1 MWMSA
6 KTIHTFIVETPIPKG
21 KRSGI
26 GKLNNP
32 AKRRVL
38 IPRSLLG
45 NLFPRL
51 ALGFIPVIFV
61 LAVFLLRTSAFA
73 EELKLSDLTEEAL
86 KNSPEIKA
94 SLSKIEAARYRVP
107 QAKSLPDPM
116 FTFGYQNEGFDRYTY
131 GEEQGSQWMFSA
143 AQQFLFPGKRS
154 LKGEMVQRDVESME
168 AMHEL
173 LKLRTVAR
181 VKELYFDLFLAY
193 KNIDLFNDK
202 RNLFLRIEDLTLARY
217 AAGRAVQQEV
227 LMAQT
232 EKYMLLEKEEMFK
245 QKIQSLEVM
254 LRAAIGREDRTPLGR
269 PIDPVPQPFYLD
281 ADEGVKTALSNS
293 PEIKSREKSIEAAG
307 TKLRMA
313 QKEYYPDFS
322 INAGYSNRAGDFKD
336 MWSATATIN
345 IPLFFKTK
353 QEPAV
358 REAKASYS
366 QAKQELEAVK
376 LMISAAIQD
385 NLAMLRSSEKL
396 MDLYTNGLIPKNTQD
411 VDLALTDYTNGRT
424 DLIVVISRLKTLLDY
439 QILYWTQFVER
450 EKAIAR
456 LQGITQGLASVPGD
470 EKK

>member
-1 MWMSA
+1 LIAELSRA
-6 KTIHTFIVETPIPKG
+6 VEG
-21 KRSGI
+21 
-26 GKLNNP
+26 
-32 AKRRVL
+32 V
-38 IPRSLLG
+38 IPRSELAIK
-45 NLFPRL
+45 FPKL
-51 ALGFIPVIFV
+51 VLGFIPVIF
-61 LAVFLLRTSAFA
+61 AMAFLLLGTSAFA
-73 EELKLSDLTEEAL
+73 EELRLSDLTQEAL
-86 KNSPEIKA
+86 KNSPEIMA
-94 SLSKIEAARYRVP
+94 SHSKIEAARYRVS
-107 QAKSLPDPM
+107 QATSLPDPM

-143 AQQFLFPGKRS
+143 SQQFLFPGKRS

-173 LKLRTVAR
+173 LKRRTVAR

-193 KNIDLFNDK
+193 KNIDLFKDK

-217 AAGRAVQQEV
+217 AAGRAIQQEV

-245 QKIQSLEVM
+245 QKIQSLEAM
-254 LRAAIGREDRTPLGR
+254 LRAAIGREDATPLGR
-269 PIDPVPQPFYLD
+269 PGELVYQPFYLD
-281 ADEGVKTALSNS
+281 ADEAVKTALSNS
-293 PEIKSREKSIEAAG
+293 PEIKSRKKSIEAAD
-307 TKLRMA
+307 TKIRMT

-322 INAGYSNRAGDFKD
+322 INASYFNRAGDFKD

-358 REAKASYS
+358 HEAKASYS

-385 NLAMLRSSEKL
+385 NLSMLRSSEKL
-396 MDLYTNGLIPKNTQD
+396 MDIYAKGLIPKNTQD
-411 VDLALTDYTNGRT
+411 VELAITEYTNGRT

-439 QILYWTQFVER
+439 EILYWNQFVER

-456 LQGITQGLASVPGD
+456 LQAITEGMNSVPGG